1 MMKYGLGKMAFVLAI
16 AQSIFLLIYIWA
28 DGSAARPLMFN
39 FLRFILSLLTGT
51 ILSLVTANLLDHN
64 ERK

>member
-1 MMKYGLGKMAFVLAI
+1 MAFVLAI